1 MRLSQQTAIVTGA
14 AHNIGR
20 AIARRF
26 AAEGARVLIAD
37 IQDEAGEAV
46 AASIRQS
53 GGEAS
58 FFHAD
63 VGTLDGN
70 RGMVDA
76 AVERYGGVTILVN
89 NAHWE
94 RRGSIEELSEED
106 WDASFA
112 VLLKAPFLA
121 SKYAVPHM
129 RAAGGG
135 AILNLSSVHGF
146 QVSPGYPT
154 YETAKA
160 ALIQLTKQM
169 ALDLGADGIRVN
181 AIAPGAIPSD
191 EMREENAGD
200 PLWRERN
207 VLWNILPTVGR
218 AEDIAQGALY
228 LCSADARFVTGHTLL
243 IDGGFLLGFKGL
255 GGTRAQEFLQRHP
268 ELMDYDLSRPL
279 GPGAVD
285 KTPEAQSG
293 DAAE

>member
-1 MRLSQQTAIVTGA
+1 MRLQNHIAIVTGA
-14 AHNIGR
+14 ANNIGR

-26 AAEGARVLIAD
+26 AAEGAKVLIAD
-37 IQDEAGEAV
+37 IQDEAGAAV
-46 AASIRQS
+46 AEAICSDD
-53 GGEAS
+53 GEAS

-63 VGTLDGN
+63 VGTEAGN
-70 RGMVDA
+70 HDMVTA

-94 RRGSIEELSEED
+94 RRGSIEELSAED
-106 WDASFA
+106 WDASFD
-112 VLLKAPFLA
+112 VLLRAPFLA
-121 SKYAVPHM
+121 SKFAVPHM

-160 ALIQLTKQM
+160 ALIHLTKQM
-169 ALDLGADGIRVN
+169 ALDLGNDGIRVN

-191 EMREENAGD
+191 EMKEENAND
-200 PLWRERN
+200 PIWHERN
-207 VLWNILPTVGR
+207 ILWNVLPTVGR

-255 GGTRAQEFLQRHP
+255 GGTRVQEFLQRHP
-268 ELMDYDLSRPL
+268 ELLKDDLSRPL
-279 GPGAVD
+279 GPA
-285 KTPEAQSG
+285 AQKRVR
-293 DAAE
+293 DAAKQ

>member
-1 MRLSQQTAIVTGA
+1 MRLQKHVAIVTGA
-14 AHNIGR
+14 ANNIGR
-20 AIARRF
+20 AIARSF
-26 AAEGARVLIAD
+26 AAEGAKVLIAD

-46 AASIRQS
+46 AKSIRGN

-63 VGTLDGN
+63 VGTDAGN
-70 RGMVDA
+70 RGMVAA

-106 WDASFA
+106 WDASLA

-169 ALDLGADGIRVN
+169 ALDLGNDGIRVN
-181 AIAPGAIPSD
+181 AVAPGAIPSD
-191 EMREENAGD
+191 EMREENAHD
-200 PLWRERN
+200 PIWHERN
-207 VLWNILPTVGR
+207 ILWNVLPTIGR

-228 LCSADARFVTGHTLL
+228 LCSAEARFVTGHTLL

-255 GGTRAQEFLQRHP
+255 GGTRVQEFLQRHP
-268 ELMDYDLSRPL
+268 ELLEYDLSRPL
-279 GPGAVD
+279 GPAAHIRD
-285 KTPEAQSG
+285 K
-293 DAAE
+293 DAAEQ

>member
-1 MRLSQQTAIVTGA
+1 MQLRDQVAIVTGA
-14 AHNIGR
+14 ANNIGR
-20 AIARRF
+20 AIARCF

-46 AASIRQS
+46 AAEIRAN

-58 FFHAD
+58 YFHAD
-63 VGTLDGN
+63 VGTLAGN
-70 RGMVDA
+70 RDMVATA
-76 AVERYGGVTILVN
+76 AARYGGVTILVN

-106 WDASFA
+106 WDASFD

-121 SKYAVPHM
+121 GKYAVPHM

-160 ALIQLTKQM
+160 ALMQLTRQM
-169 ALDLGADGIRVN
+169 ALDFGNDGIRVN

-191 EMREENAGD
+191 EMREENAHD
-200 PLWRERN
+200 PIWHERN
-207 VLWNILPTVGR
+207 ILWNILPTIGR

-228 LCSADARFVTGHTLL
+228 LCSPQARFVTGHTLV

-255 GGTRAQEFLQRHP
+255 GGTRVQEFLQRHP
-268 ELMDYDLSRPL
+268 DLLGYDLSRPL
-279 GPGAVD
+279 GP
-285 KTPEAQSG
+285 
-293 DAAE
+293 AALIEDDDSEQ

>member
-1 MRLSQQTAIVTGA
+1 MRLQNQIAIVTGA
-14 AHNIGR
+14 ANNIGR
-20 AIARRF
+20 AIARCF
-26 AAEGARVLIAD
+26 AAEGAKVLIAD
-37 IQDEAGEAV
+37 IQDEAGAAV
-46 AASIRQS
+46 AAEICKN
-53 GGEAS
+53 GGAAAYV
-58 FFHAD
+58 HAD
-63 VGTLDGN
+63 VGTLAGN
-70 RGMVDA
+70 RDMVAA

-106 WDASFA
+106 WDASFD

-135 AILNLSSVHGF
+135 AILNLTSVHGF

-169 ALDLGADGIRVN
+169 ALDLGGDGIRVN

-191 EMREENAGD
+191 EMKAENADD
-200 PLWRERN
+200 PIWHERN
-207 VLWNILPTVGR
+207 ILWNVLPIVGS
-218 AEDIAQGALY
+218 AVDIAQGALY
-228 LCSADARFVTGHTLL
+228 LCSPEARFVTGHTLL

-255 GGTRAQEFLQRHP
+255 GGTRVQEFLRRHP
-268 ELMDYDLSRPL
+268 ELLEYDLSRPL
-279 GPGAVD
+279 GP
-285 KTPEAQSG
+285 
-293 DAAE
+293 AARMRDEDTEDQ

>member
-1 MRLSQQTAIVTGA
+1 MRLQNHVAIVTGA

-20 AIARRF
+20 AIARSF
-26 AAEGARVLIAD
+26 AAEGAKVLIAD

-46 AASIRQS
+46 AESIRS
-53 GGEAS
+53 NGGEAS

-63 VGTLDGN
+63 VGTDAGN
-70 RGMVDA
+70 RGMVA
-76 AVERYGGVTILVN
+76 TAVERYGGVTILVN

-106 WDASFA
+106 WDASLA

-169 ALDLGADGIRVN
+169 ALDLGNDSIRVN
-181 AIAPGAIPSD
+181 ALAPGAIPSD
-191 EMREENAGD
+191 EMREENAHD
-200 PLWRERN
+200 PIWHERN
-207 VLWNILPTVGR
+207 ILWNVLPHRWPRGGHR
-218 AEDIAQGALY
+218 PGGALPLFSGGAFRYRAY
-228 LCSADARFVTGHTLL
+228 LAHRWRLFAR
-243 IDGGFLLGFKGL
+243 
-255 GGTRAQEFLQRHP
+255 LQ
-268 ELMDYDLSRPL
+268 
-279 GPGAVD
+279 GPGRHARAGVPAT
-285 KTPEAQSG
+285 TPGALGVRSLPSAWSG
-293 DAAE
+293 GAHS

>member
-1 MRLSQQTAIVTGA
+1 MRLQNHIAIVTGA
-14 AHNIGR
+14 ANNIGR

-26 AAEGARVLIAD
+26 AAEGAKVLIAD
-37 IQDEAGEAV
+37 IQDEAGAAV
-46 AASIRQS
+46 AEAICRDD
-53 GGEAS
+53 GEAS

-63 VGTLDGN
+63 VGTEAGN
-70 RGMVDA
+70 RDMVTA

-94 RRGSIEELSEED
+94 RRGSIEELSAED
-106 WDASFA
+106 WDASFD
-112 VLLKAPFLA
+112 VLLRAPFLA
-121 SKYAVPHM
+121 SKFAVPHM

-160 ALIQLTKQM
+160 ALIHLTKQM
-169 ALDLGADGIRVN
+169 ALDLGNDGIRVN

-191 EMREENAGD
+191 EMKEENAKD
-200 PLWRERN
+200 PIWHERN
-207 VLWNILPTVGR
+207 ILWNVLPTVGR

-243 IDGGFLLGFKGL
+243 IDGGFLLGFKGM
-255 GGTRAQEFLQRHP
+255 GGTRVQEFLQRHP
-268 ELMDYDLSRPL
+268 ELLKDDLSRPL
-279 GPGAVD
+279 GPA
-285 KTPEAQSG
+285 AQKRVK
-293 DAAE
+293 DAAKQ

>member
-1 MRLSQQTAIVTGA
+1 MRLQNQIAIVTGA
-14 AHNIGR
+14 ANNIGR
-20 AIARRF
+20 AIARCF
-26 AAEGARVLIAD
+26 AAEGAKVLIAD
-37 IQDEAGEAV
+37 IQDEAGAAV
-46 AASIRQS
+46 AAAIRET
-53 GGEAS
+53 GGAAS
-58 FFHAD
+58 YVHAD
-63 VGTLDGN
+63 VGTLAGN
-70 RGMVDA
+70 RDMVA
-76 AVERYGGVTILVN
+76 TAVERYGGVTILVN

-135 AILNLSSVHGF
+135 AILNLTSVHGF

-169 ALDLGADGIRVN
+169 ALDLGGDGIRVN

-191 EMREENAGD
+191 EMKAENADD
-200 PLWRERN
+200 PTWHERN
-207 VLWNILPTVGR
+207 ILWNVLPIVGS
-218 AEDIAQGALY
+218 AADIAQGALY
-228 LCSADARFVTGHTLL
+228 LCSPEARFVTGHTLL

-255 GGTRAQEFLQRHP
+255 GGTRVQEFLRRHP
-268 ELMDYDLSRPL
+268 ELLEHDLSRPL
-279 GPGAVD
+279 GP
-285 KTPEAQSG
+285 
-293 DAAE
+293 AAHMRDEDTEKQ

>member
-1 MRLSQQTAIVTGA
+1 MRLHQHIAIVTGA

-26 AAEGARVLIAD
+26 AAEGAQVLIAD
-37 IQDEAGEAV
+37 IQDEAGKAV
-46 AASIRQS
+46 AASIRAD

-106 WDASFA
+106 WDASFD

-121 SKYAVPHM
+121 SKYAAPHM

-169 ALDLGADGIRVN
+169 ALDLGSDGIRVN

-191 EMREENAGD
+191 EMRAENAAD
-200 PLWRERN
+200 PTWRERN
-207 VLWNILPTVGR
+207 VLWNVLPTVGR

-228 LCSADARFVTGHTLL
+228 LCSAEARFVTGHTLL

-268 ELMDYDLSRPL
+268 DYMEYDLARPL

-285 KTPEAQSG
+285 KTPGAQS
-293 DAAE
+293 DDDTE

>member
-1 MRLSQQTAIVTGA
+1 MRLQNHIAIVTGA
-14 AHNIGR
+14 ANNIGR

-26 AAEGARVLIAD
+26 AAEGAKVLIAD

-46 AASIRQS
+46 AEAIRDDD
-53 GGEAS
+53 GEAS

-63 VGTLDGN
+63 VGTEAGN
-70 RGMVDA
+70 RDMVAA
-76 AVERYGGVTILVN
+76 AVKRYGGVTILVN

-94 RRGSIEELSEED
+94 RRGSIEELSAED
-106 WDASFA
+106 WDASFD
-112 VLLKAPFLA
+112 VLLRAPFLA
-121 SKYAVPHM
+121 SKFAVPHM

-135 AILNLSSVHGF
+135 AILNLTSVHGF

-169 ALDLGADGIRVN
+169 ALDLGANSIRVN
-181 AIAPGAIPSD
+181 AIAPGAIPSN
-191 EMREENAGD
+191 EMKEENAND
-200 PLWRERN
+200 PIWHERN
-207 VLWNILPTVGR
+207 ILWNVLPTVGR

-255 GGTRAQEFLQRHP
+255 GGTRVQEFLQRHP
-268 ELMDYDLSRPL
+268 ELLEYDLSRPL
-279 GPGAVD
+279 GPAAQKRDSDGA
-285 KTPEAQSG
+285 TQ
-293 DAAE
+293 

>member
-1 MRLSQQTAIVTGA
+1 MRLRNHVAIVTGA
-14 AHNIGR
+14 ANNIGR
-20 AIARRF
+20 AIARCF
-26 AAEGARVLIAD
+26 AAAGAKVVIAD
-37 IQDEAGEAV
+37 IQDEPGEAV
-46 AASIRQS
+46 AASIRS
-53 GGEAS
+53 DGGEAS

-63 VGTLDGN
+63 VGTLAGN
-70 RGMVDA
+70 RDMVAA
-76 AVERYGGVTILVN
+76 AVDRYGSVTILVN

-106 WDASFA
+106 WDASFD

-121 SKYAVPHM
+121 SKYAAPHM

-160 ALIQLTKQM
+160 ALIHLTKQM
-169 ALDLGADGIRVN
+169 ALELGGDGIRVN

-191 EMREENAGD
+191 EMRAENADD
-200 PLWRERN
+200 PIWHERN
-207 VLWNILPTVGR
+207 ILWNILPIVGR

-228 LCSADARFVTGHTLL
+228 LCSDEARFVTGHTLL

-255 GGTRAQEFLQRHP
+255 GGTRVQEFLQRHP
-268 ELMDYDLSRPL
+268 ELLEYDLSRPL
-279 GPGAVD
+279 GP
-285 KTPEAQSG
+285 
-293 DAAE
+293 AARRRDEDTKKH

>member
-1 MRLSQQTAIVTGA
+1 MRLHQQIAIVTGA

-26 AAEGARVLIAD
+26 ASEGARVLIAD

-46 AASIRQS
+46 AASIRAD

-58 FFHAD
+58 YFHAD
-63 VGTLDGN
+63 VGADAGN
-70 RGMVDA
+70 RGMVEA
-76 AVERYGGVTILVN
+76 AVKRYGGVTILVN

-106 WDASFA
+106 WDASFD

-135 AILNLSSVHGF
+135 AILNLTSVHGF

-160 ALIQLTKQM
+160 ALIQLTKQV

-191 EMREENAGD
+191 EMRAENADD
-200 PLWRERN
+200 PTWRERN
-207 VLWNILPTVGR
+207 IIWNVLPTVGR

-228 LCSADARFVTGHTLL
+228 LCSAEARFVTGHTLL

-268 ELMDYDLSRPL
+268 ELMEYDLSRPL
-279 GPGAVD
+279 GP
-285 KTPEAQSG
+285 
-293 DAAE
+293 AARVRDQDTAKQ

>member
-1 MRLSQQTAIVTGA
+1 MRLQNQVAIVTGA

-20 AIARRF
+20 AIARCF
-26 AAEGARVLIAD
+26 AAEGAKVLVAD

-46 AASIRQS
+46 VAAICAD

-58 FFHAD
+58 FVHAD
-63 VGTLDGN
+63 VGTLEGN
-70 RGMVDA
+70 RNMVA
-76 AVERYGGVTILVN
+76 AAAERYGGVTILVN

-106 WDASFA
+106 WDASFD

-160 ALIQLTKQM
+160 ALIQLTKQI
-169 ALDLGADGIRVN
+169 ALELGNDGIRVN

-191 EMREENAGD
+191 EMREENAHD
-200 PLWRERN
+200 PVWHERN
-207 VLWNILPTVGR
+207 ILWNVLPHR
-218 AEDIAQGALY
+218 W
-228 LCSADARFVTGHTLL
+228 
-243 IDGGFLLGFKGL
+243 
-255 GGTRAQEFLQRHP
+255 
-268 ELMDYDLSRPL
+268 SR
-279 GPGAVD
+279 
-285 KTPEAQSG
+285 
-293 DAAE
+293 

>member
-1 MRLSQQTAIVTGA
+1 MRLQNQVAIVTGA
-14 AHNIGR
+14 ANNIGR
-20 AIARRF
+20 AIARCF
-26 AAEGARVLIAD
+26 AVEGAKVLIAD

-46 AASIRQS
+46 AASIRDS

-63 VGTLDGN
+63 VGTDDGN

-76 AVERYGGVTILVN
+76 AVERYGSVTVLVN

-106 WDASFA
+106 WDASFD

-121 SKYAVPHM
+121 SKYAVPYM

-169 ALDLGADGIRVN
+169 ALDLGNDGIRVN

-191 EMREENAGD
+191 EMREENADD
-200 PLWRERN
+200 PTWHERN
-207 VLWNILPTVGR
+207 ILWNILPIVGR

-228 LCSADARFVTGHTLL
+228 LCSAEARFVTGHTLL
-243 IDGGFLLGFKGL
+243 IDGGFLIGFKGL
-255 GGTRAQEFLQRHP
+255 GGTRVQEFLRRHP
-268 ELMDYDLSRPL
+268 DFLEHDLSRPL
-279 GPGAVD
+279 GP
-285 KTPEAQSG
+285 
-293 DAAE
+293 AARLPDEEVADR

>member
-1 MRLSQQTAIVTGA
+1 MRLHQQIAIVTGA

-26 AAEGARVLIAD
+26 AAEGAKVLIAD

-46 AASIRQS
+46 AAAIRTD

-58 FFHAD
+58 YFHAD

-94 RRGSIEELSEED
+94 RRGSIEELSAED
-106 WDASFA
+106 WDASFD

-135 AILNLSSVHGF
+135 AILNLTSVHGF

-191 EMREENAGD
+191 EMRAENADD
-200 PLWRERN
+200 PTWRERN
-207 VLWNILPTVGR
+207 VLWNVLPTVGR
-218 AEDIAQGALY
+218 AEDIAHGALY
-228 LCSADARFVTGHTLL
+228 LCSEDARFVTGHTLL

-268 ELMDYDLSRPL
+268 DYMDYDLARPL

-285 KTPEAQSG
+285 KMPGAQSN
-293 DAAE
+293 DDTE

>member
-1 MRLSQQTAIVTGA
+1 MRLQNQVAVVTGA

-20 AIARRF
+20 AIARCF
-26 AAEGARVLIAD
+26 AAEGASVLIAD
-37 IQDEAGEAV
+37 IQDEPGEAV
-46 AASIRQS
+46 AASIRS
-53 GGEAS
+53 NGGEAS

-63 VGTLDGN
+63 VGTEAGN
-70 RGMVDA
+70 REMVAA

-94 RRGSIEELSEED
+94 RRGSIEELSAAD
-106 WDASFA
+106 WDASFD

-135 AILNLSSVHGF
+135 AILNLTSVHGF

-160 ALIQLTKQM
+160 ALIHLTKQM
-169 ALDLGADGIRVN
+169 ALDLGGDGIRVN

-191 EMREENAGD
+191 EMRDENAND
-200 PLWRERN
+200 PTWHERN
-207 VLWNILPTVGR
+207 ILWNVLPIVGR
-218 AEDIAQGALY
+218 ADDIAQGALY

-243 IDGGFLLGFKGL
+243 IDGGFLIGFKGL
-255 GGTRAQEFLQRHP
+255 GGTRVQEFLRRHP
-268 ELMDYDLSRPL
+268 DLLDYDLSRPL
-279 GPGAVD
+279 GPAAHIRD
-285 KTPEAQSG
+285 KDTAKQ
-293 DAAE
+293 